1 MAWLAGIQIGENK
14 NKGDFSVFGNYRE
27 IGAGALNSFY
37 SDSDFALG
45 QVGNQ
50 RGFKVGGKYSL
61 TKNATLTAAYTAST
75 NIDQDQQGAAQTLS
89 SLNSTQLV
97 TIDLGLKF

>member
-45 QVGNQ
+45 QPGNQ

-61 TKNATLTAAYTAST
+61 TKNATVTAAYTAST
-75 NIDQDQQGAAQTLS
+75 NIDQDNQGAAQTLS